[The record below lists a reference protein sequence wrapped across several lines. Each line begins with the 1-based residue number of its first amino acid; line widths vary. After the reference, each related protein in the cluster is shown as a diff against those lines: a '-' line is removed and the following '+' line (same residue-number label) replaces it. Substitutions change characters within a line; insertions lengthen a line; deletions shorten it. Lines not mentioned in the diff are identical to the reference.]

1 MATVIVA
8 LAYLPSAGEGGAHAV
23 PGEQLTVWT
32 LCPFLLLLL
41 CISLLP
47 LTVPHWWESN
57 TNKAVISAALA
68 LPIVVYLGVSWQE
81 AGLLELLGK
90 MREYVS
96 FLCLLGSLYV
106 ISGGIYIAGS
116 LSGTPLMNTALL
128 ALGAVLANIVGTT
141 GASMLLVRPL
151 LRANAARQNK
161 AHILVF
167 FIFIVSNTG
176 GLLTPLGDPPLFLGF
191 LKGVPFAWTFH
202 QFWQPWL
209 ALNGALLVIFHFW
222 DEAVFDREER
232 ERPGSQLEEV
242 QVHEPLK
249 IFGQLNFLLL
259 GGVITV
265 IYASGQGT
273 GNDGHPWPFGLQE
286 GAMLILAM
294 ASYYVLTHETT
305 HERNQFSFAPI
316 EEVAI
321 LFAGIFITM

>member
-1 MATVIVA
+1 MQHDTQRGTRKEDGHPSASSPPPMAEPGTLAWPRWHWGQETVSFLGMAAVIAA

-23 PGEQLTVWT
+23 LGEQLPLWT
-32 LCPFLLLLL
+32 LFPFLLLLL
-41 CISLLP
+41 CIALLP
-47 LTVPHWWESN
+47 LTIPHWWESN

-68 LPIVVYLGVSWQE
+68 LPIVIYLGVSWQE

-116 LSGTPLMNTALL
+116 LSGTPLMNTTLL

-209 ALNGALLVIFHFW
+209 ILNGSLLVLFHFW

-242 QVHEPLK
+242 QVHEPLQ
-249 IFGQLNFLLL
+249 IFGRLNFLLL
-259 GGVITV
+259 GGVIAV
-265 IYASGQGT
+265 IYASGQ
-273 GNDGHPWPFGLQE
+273 
-286 GAMLILAM
+286 
-294 ASYYVLTHETT
+294 
-305 HERNQFSFAPI
+305 
-316 EEVAI
+316 
-321 LFAGIFITM
+321 